1 MHIPIFFDGA
11 IGLEEKTGLL
21 EQYIARIGN
30 KLKSRWL
37 GLLLSLSM
45 SLMSFPHKDRIKKP
59 EKVRF
64 NLLSNSVRIDYFS
77 TNFNYIVL
85 NILNFILSSSTTF
98 AK

>member
-45 SLMSFPHKDRIKKP
+45 SLMSFPHKNKTKKP
-59 EKVRF
+59 EVRF
-64 NLLSNSVRIDYFS
+64 NLLSNSVRIEYFA